1 MLLEKIRNKNNLP
14 IILFFIILINYLPL
28 ILPNIVSKESNGAN
42 IIFMGICF
50 AFQIILLLIS
60 FWKKIEFT
68 KENTKNLKILSIV
81 SIILIIVQIINF
93 ITENYK
99 LLDLANIICQ
109 FVNITLLFICL
120 TNFRIEEKY
129 IIKFMKAILIMGIIA
144 CTINMILYFK
154 EIFQIIFGNMKYSS
168 IKSFFANRNQ
178 FAFFIYISV
187 IANVFLL
194 LNENKIIYKLSLILF
209 FINLF
214 FTMSRTG
221 ILVVA
226 MFLLFSVFSLNKAN
240 RKTKII
246 YLTLAL
252 IFGIIVILVL
262 CFLKPELIEL
272 LFRLESVKNLSGR
285 TAIWENGINLWLENP
300 INMLFGT
307 GRFNGNDVLQ
317 IRGKTFTQ
325 FHNIYLDFLITGGIL
340 ELCFIIYIY
349 SYVINK
355 IKESNIDIKYKK
367 IYKIAFVTYFIY
379 AFFESVG
386 RFSIGATDTI
396 CLIFF
401 ISIPLLYSNS
411 TKENKN

>member
-14 IILFFIILINYLPL
+14 IILFFVILINYLPL
-28 ILPNIVSKESNGAN
+28 ILPNIVSKESNAAN

-68 KENTKNLKILSIV
+68 KENIKMLKILSIV

-93 ITENYK
+93 FIENYK
-99 LLDLANIICQ
+99 LLDLVNIICQ
-109 FVNITLLFICL
+109 FINITLLIICL
-120 TNFRIEEKY
+120 TNFQVEEKY
-129 IIKFMKAILIMGIIA
+129 IINFMKAILIMGVIA
-144 CTINMILYFK
+144 CIVNMILYFK
-154 EIFQIIFGNMKYSS
+154 EIFQIFLGNLDCSL

-178 FAFFIYISV
+178 FAFFLYISI

-194 LNENKIIYKLSLILF
+194 LNEKKVTYKLLLILLLM
-209 FINLF
+209 NLF

-226 MFLLFSVFSLNKAN
+226 MFLLCSAFGLNKSN
-240 RKTKII
+240 IKRKII
-246 YLTLAL
+246 YLTLTL
-252 IFGIIVILVL
+252 IFGIILILVL
-262 CFLKPELIEL
+262 CFFKPELIEQ
-272 LFRLESVKNLSGR
+272 LFRLDSVKNLSGR
-285 TAIWENGINLWLENP
+285 TAIWKNGINLWLENP

-307 GRFNGNDVLQ
+307 GRFNGNDVLH
-317 IRGKTFTQ
+317 IKEKNFTQ
-325 FHNIYLDFLITGGIL
+325 FHNIYLDFLITGGVL

-355 IKESNIDIKYKK
+355 IKESNMDIKYKK
-367 IYKIAFVTYFIY
+367 IYKITFITYFIY

-411 TKENKN
+411 TKDNKN